1 MTSSCPWCLEPLPAR
16 TSEALCPLCGR
27 SLGEEAGLQARSLRF
42 RVVEAAQRENF
53 RRMLIWGLPAVA
65 ILAVVTPFLHF
76 AAVAAVPL
84 VIGTHLAVARIVLAR
99 PAKPLLGPM
108 RRLLLRWLARFTFL
122 WVGIPGYGSMTV
134 PVFGVVTGTATF
146 AALTSIVYLS
156 TLHGLRRER
165 AGRPLARWEKVVPI
179 ALAVLTV
186 GFLLAAVGLGL
197 LLGWSVTA
205 LVDSM
210 RA

>member
-1 MTSSCPWCLEPLPAR
+1 M
-16 TSEALCPLCGR
+16 
-27 SLGEEAGLQARSLRF
+27 QARALRF
-42 RVVEAAQRENF
+42 RVIEATLKESF
-53 RRMLIWGLPAVA
+53 RRMLVVGLPVVAV
-65 ILAVVTPFLHF
+65 LAVVTPFLHF

-84 VIGTHLAVARIVLAR
+84 VIGIHLAAARIVLAR

-108 RRLLLRWLARFTFL
+108 RRLLLRWLARFSFL

-134 PVFGVVTGTATF
+134 PVLGVVTGTATF
-146 AALTSIVYLS
+146 AALTSVVYLS

-165 AGRPLARWEKVVPI
+165 AGRPLARWEKVIPI